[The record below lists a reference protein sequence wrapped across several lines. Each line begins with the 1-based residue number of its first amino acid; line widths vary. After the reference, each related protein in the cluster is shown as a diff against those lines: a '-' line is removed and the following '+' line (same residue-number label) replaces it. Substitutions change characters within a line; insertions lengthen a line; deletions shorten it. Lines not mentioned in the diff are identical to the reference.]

1 MRALCVAILVALA
14 LACGGGGKKAPE
26 AAGGGGGGG
35 GGEATGGDAFAAVFR
50 VVEQWRQG
58 WEVRSFEALT
68 PLYRQDDNTAVV
80 YQGRAHVGWA
90 QVQNFLRQSVEGA
103 RNIHLT
109 IEGGQVTAIGASGA
123 TFAARLRREISD
135 GALTATD
142 EGFLTLTFAR
152 TAGGDRWEI
161 VSEHYSYPPVP

>member
-1 MRALCVAILVALA
+1 MIVALA
-14 LACGGGGKKAPE
+14 FACGGGKKAP
-26 AAGGGGGGG
+26 AAPGGGGGGG
-35 GGEATGGDAFAAVFR
+35 DEPAGEDAFTAVFR
-50 VVEQWRQG
+50 AVEQWRQG
-58 WEVRSFEALT
+58 WEVRSIEALT

-80 YQGRAHVGWA
+80 YQGRAHVGWPK
-90 QVQNFLRQSVEGA
+90 VQEFLRNSVGGS

-109 IEGGQVTAIGASGA
+109 IEGGQVGALGASGA
-123 TFAARLRREISD
+123 TFSARLRREISD

-152 TAGGDRWEI
+152 TSDGDRWEI